1 MIDHI
6 CRNVVLSAS
15 AVLYKELYC
24 FDHCTCLS
32 IIIYKKNNNKIKK
45 YINIYTLIMAAI
57 NMCDQKSVSMLS
69 LS

>member
-32 IIIYKKNNNKIKK
+32 IIIYKKNNNKIK
-45 YINIYTLIMAAI
+45 NIYTLIMAAI